1 MKVDG
6 TYTLLVA
13 DDEPDI
19 LELLKDFFTSQ
30 GYRVLAARNGEEA
43 LQLAQEGPDLV
54 LLDVAMPKAD
64 GLEVC
69 RRLRQHLHCPILFL
83 TARVEDADA
92 LEGFEAGADDYI
104 PKPFSLPVLAAR
116 VAAHLAREG
125 RQAVGGGAEV
135 RFAGN
140 VTIDFRQ
147 CAVFADGSPVG
158 LTPREFAIVSL
169 LAKHPGRVFD
179 RDLIHQKVGGWDA
192 ASSPLVVTEHVRRI
206 RKKLLDAGA
215 ETDPIETVWGLGY
228 RWRG

>member
-1 MKVDG
+1 MKADG

-19 LELLKDFFTSQ
+19 LELLKDFFAGQ

-92 LEGFEAGADDYI
+92 LEGFEAGA
-104 PKPFSLPVLAAR
+104 S
-116 VAAHLAREG
+116 G
-125 RQAVGGGAEV
+125 RRRGRGAI
-135 RFAGN
+135 R
-140 VTIDFRQ
+140 RQ
-147 CAVFADGSPVG
+147 
-158 LTPREFAIVSL
+158 
-169 LAKHPGRVFD
+169 
-179 RDLIHQKVGGWDA
+179 RDH
-192 ASSPLVVTEHVRRI
+192 
-206 RKKLLDAGA
+206 
-215 ETDPIETVWGLGY
+215 
-228 RWRG
+228 

>member
-1 MKVDG
+1 MKADG

-19 LELLKDFFTSQ
+19 LELLKDFFISQ

-116 VAAHLAREG
+116 VAATWRAR
-125 RQAVGGGAEV
+125 GGKRSA
-135 RFAGN
+135 AGPRC
-140 VTIDFRQ
+140 D
-147 CAVFADGSPVG
+147 SPA
-158 LTPREFAIVSL
+158 T
-169 LAKHPGRVFD
+169 
-179 RDLIHQKVGGWDA
+179 
-192 ASSPLVVTEHVRRI
+192 
-206 RKKLLDAGA
+206 
-215 ETDPIETVWGLGY
+215 
-228 RWRG
+228 